1 MALAQTRTL
10 PRPTLIEPPGAPATR
25 DDVQRELRRC
35 AASRVYFIHNYCRI
49 FDAIEGDWIAFRLWP
64 DQVKFIRIISQHQ
77 LSIALKARQL
87 GLTWIGLGCILW
99 EMLFRPAASCMV
111 FSLRDNEAMDLLQRL
126 KDMYEHLP
134 DWMRARM
141 VTLDNAH
148 QFALSNGSIVRAL
161 PTTAG
166 DSYSC
171 SLVLI
176 DEADLVPNLN
186 RLLGRVKP
194 TIDAGGKLVLI
205 SRANKSLPNSTFKRI
220 YKAAKEGLNHYAHL
234 FIPWHARPGRTPA
247 WYEAQKADVLERTGA
262 LDDLYEQYPA
272 TDVEALAPRSLDK
285 RIPAQWLNQCYEE
298 RRPLPVGQLAEVGAP
313 AIPGLCVYELPQRG
327 HRYCIGGDPAEG
339 NPTSDESACIVKDRD
354 TGESV
359 ARLSERLEPAVFAS
373 YVAQLAAWYN
383 GAFVLIE
390 RNNHGHAVILW
401 LRDNSKAFLLSG
413 LDKKPGWLSNSLGKT
428 TMYNTLADALR
439 DQAAT
444 IYDFKTYTQ
453 VAAIEGATLRAPD
466 QQGEQHDDCADAEA
480 LATQATV
487 LAEVTMPVVRQARVR
502 FGKAEPAW

>member
-1 MALAQTRTL
+1 MALPAL
-10 PRPTLIEPPGAPATR
+10 SSPTASKRAESDIT
-25 DDVQRELRRC
+25 RELRRC
-35 AASRVYFIHNYCRI
+35 AVSRTYFIHHYCKI
-49 FDAIEGDWIAFRLWP
+49 FDAIEGDWIAFHLWQAQADFVRLI
-64 DQVKFIRIISQHQ
+64 DAHQ
-77 LSIALKARQL
+77 LVISLKARQL
-87 GLTWIGLGCILW
+87 GLTWIGLSCILW

-126 KDMYEHLP
+126 KDMYERLP
-134 DWMRARM
+134 SWMQARALP
-141 VTLDNAH
+141 VNNAH
-148 QFALSNGSIVRAL
+148 QFGLSNGSVVRAL

-171 SLVLI
+171 AFVLI

-220 YKAAKEGLNHYAHL
+220 YKAAREGLNHYGSL
-234 FIPWHARPGRTPA
+234 FIPWYARPGRTPA
-247 WYEAQKADVLERTGA
+247 WYEAQKADIFERTGA

-285 RIPAQWLNQCYEE
+285 RIPAAWLNQCYQE
-298 RRPLPVGQLAEVGAP
+298 RRPLSVGQLSDIGAP
-313 AIPGLCVYELPQRG
+313 AIPGLCVYAPPQHG
-327 HRYCIGGDPAEG
+327 HRYVIGGDPAEG
-339 NPTSDESACIVKDRD
+339 NPTSDDSACIVKDRD

-373 YVAQLAAWYN
+373 YVAQLSTWYN
-383 GAFVLIE
+383 GAYVLIE

-401 LRDNSKAFLLSG
+401 LRDNSSKTFLLPG
-413 LDKKPGWLSNSLGKT
+413 IDKKLGWLSNSLGKT

-453 VAAIEGATLRAPD
+453 VASIEGATLRAPD
-466 QQGEQHDDCADAEA
+466 AQGEQHDDCADAEA
-480 LATQATV
+480 LATQAV
-487 LAEVTMPVVRQARVR
+487 ILAEMSSPVVRQTRVK
-502 FGKAEPAW
+502 FGKAEPTW